1 MAPSHDKS
9 TMLTPPPSTVDSDTS
24 STSTSFSTAL
34 TSKSVKPD
42 LQKVAWE
49 KAERMFSSMTAA
61 QRQEKEAALLHN
73 PACSHF
79 QTGDGV
85 SILRKFLASTM
96 YGVRIEQA
104 EMVKTHSR
112 QVLANDTRA
121 QTSAPMQPTLSN
133 VPRQPQFPKQTLE
146 LSVAPP
152 KQPSSGAASFSRPV
166 LPRPQI
172 LQPGAN
178 QHATARLAQPQE
190 QQARVEVA
198 RYIQSGGATRAARL
212 CNHHI
217 TQLRELQLWESAP
230 DKSTFKPAEPC
241 TPAVFNESIT
251 RETALMPM
259 CAGCSLWEGAI
270 VPVGKGREGEMIF
283 QKQLIDTCTC
293 GTSIF
298 KGDCW
303 MCETGRIEAA
313 KRLAIMQ
320 RPISSHNG
328 AVADARNPSVLQC
341 ACGQQI
347 MMPELARSCAGCGG
361 VQTAPYGNFY
371 GQGVI
376 FHDGGAAMKELR
388 DAFTGKPLPSTATTC
403 GQSFLTPQDQ
413 VSPPE
418 NGINAK
424 KPKANH
430 TFGSDARVPKRIS
443 EQPAKLRRNMIQRPP
458 PGHVLLF
465 ADTPENENA
474 ATALANMGLRI
485 DLTSCAR
492 EALSPTLRLR
502 KLLDS
507 NKDFV
512 FDNQNCQLAKAL
524 VCCGF
529 SAEEAMSLYRPVW
542 DQSGLAARVDQ
553 VLDVMGRIDWPN
565 CLDRSA

>member
-1 MAPSHDKS
+1 MAPSHDKPS
-9 TMLTPPPSTVDSDTS
+9 ILTPPPSSVDSDAS
-24 STSTSFSTAL
+24 PTSTSVSAAL
-34 TSKSVKPD
+34 TSNAVKPD
-42 LQKVAWE
+42 LKKVAWE
-49 KAERMFSSMTAA
+49 KAERMFASMTTA
-61 QRQEKEAALLHN
+61 QRQEKETALLQN
-73 PACSHF
+73 PAYSQL

-85 SILRKFLASTM
+85 SILKKFLASTM
-96 YGVRIEQA
+96 HGVLIEQA
-104 EMVKTHSR
+104 EMVENHSR
-112 QVLANDTRA
+112 QVPAKDNGV
-121 QTSAPMQPTLSN
+121 QTSAPMQMTSSST
-133 VPRQPQFPKQTLE
+133 PRQPLFPKQTPK
-146 LSVAPP
+146 SSATPS
-152 KQPSSGAASFSRPV
+152 KQPSLMTASSSRSV

-172 LQPGAN
+172 LQPGAK

-212 CNHHI
+212 CNHHV
-217 TQLRELQLWESAP
+217 TQLRELQLWGSAQ

-259 CAGCSLWEGAI
+259 CAGCSLRAGAI
-270 VPVGKGREGEMIF
+270 TPVGKGPKGEIVF
-283 QKQLIDTCTC
+283 QKQIVDTCTC

-298 KGDCW
+298 NGGCW
-303 MCETGRIEAA
+303 TCETGRIEAA

-320 RPISSHNG
+320 REIGSHNG
-328 AVADARNPSVLQC
+328 NSAAAAASSVLRC
-341 ACGQQI
+341 ACGQQ
-347 MMPELARSCAGCGG
+347 MMSPGLARKCAGCGG
-361 VQTAPYGNFY
+361 IQTAPYRNFY
-371 GQGVI
+371 GQGII
-376 FHDGGAAMKELR
+376 FHDGSAAIKELR
-388 DAFTGKPLPSTATTC
+388 GALTGMLLPSAGGTAAQAFFMPS
-403 GQSFLTPQDQ
+403 GQH
-413 VSPPE
+413 SPPE
-418 NGINAK
+418 DIANTRK
-424 KPKANH
+424 RKANQ
-430 TFGSDARVPKRIS
+430 TSSSAAPAPKRTS
-443 EQPAKLRRNMIQRPP
+443 QQPAKLRRNTIQRPP

-485 DLTSCAR
+485 DLTSCPR

-512 FDNQNCQLAKAL
+512 FDNRNCQLAQAL

-542 DQSGLAARVDQ
+542 DQSGPAARVDQ

-565 CLDRSA
+565 CLDRCA